1 MTAGAALWD
10 QFVAGAGADAIA
22 LAEATGD
29 AVQLRAL
36 GQRAFRIALSSLLLG
51 ADDVGR
57 LAIAIERAIDRIGEP
72 VGDDGEPAG
81 AADSASEA
89 ASAPAELAAAI
100 RALHAALHQLAHAD
114 RSGARV
120 EGLALDD
127 HCRALDAAEAGAAGP
142 ATFRPPG
149 EPRAPELALAFTAPG
164 AQPPAGFSASG
175 AAAAPAAM
183 PGAVAAPAGGGFA
196 WTPAVDD
203 DMIELFFDEASER
216 IAALAGKL
224 VEIERRPGDG
234 ELVRDVFRDLH
245 TVKGSS
251 AMVGLRPI
259 HQLAHAAED
268 LVGQIR
274 DAGRAVDSAVVDALL
289 ASLDGLRDMLAE
301 ARAGRSIAIDPA
313 PVIARLRNPGA
324 APPAPPAA
332 PAADPSTA
340 VARPAASAAD
350 AARQTI
356 RVDFDKLDRL
366 LNLVGELVLG
376 RDRLR
381 GAVHWLGSITAELAT
396 DRGVARAQAVS
407 GASGRAPHGLDPLDE
422 LSRTEQ
428 SEAGVG
434 TPTAPPAGRG
444 RSPRGIERSE
454 AGVGTPTAPPAG
466 RGRSP
471 RGVARVLADVTS
483 DLDRGTDRLDAISG
497 ELRDQV
503 MRLRMVSVAGVFRKH
518 VRTVRDLAAGLG
530 KRARLEL
537 DGEDT
542 ELDKLLVEALDE
554 PLLHLVRNA
563 VDHGI
568 EPPDARIATGK
579 PDEGVI
585 RIAAAHRGNQV
596 EIRVSDDGRGLD
608 PARLRAR
615 AVERG
620 LISPAEADAMDDR
633 AARELIFRAGFSTAA
648 QVSEVSGRGVGMDAV
663 RQTIVARLKG
673 TIEVQSTPG
682 QGSAFVLKLPL
693 TLAIIQVIIA
703 RAGGE
708 TFAIPLDVV
717 RRVLVI
723 QPGDVALIGDREVC
737 VVRGQHVPLI
747 RLDAVLELDGGGDG
761 ALQLILVG
769 HAGPGAEVYALA
781 CDHLVGKREIVI
793 KSLGPLLASVPCAAG
808 ATLLGDRVALILDVP
823 AIIRRALDATR
834 SGRPAGPAARRRS
847 ADPRGGAHILLV
859 EDSDTVR
866 ESLRRLLTD
875 DGYAVTV
882 AVDGQHGLELARSR
896 RFDLISTDVVMPRL
910 DGYELTRAL
919 RATPEYA
926 DTPILMVTSMG
937 ERIDRVRGFDAGVD
951 EYITKPHDRA
961 LLLRAVRKL
970 LGHGDPG
977 DPGPGAAGGG
987 A

>member
-1 MTAGAALWD
+1 MTTGAALWE

-51 ADDVGR
+51 ADDVGQ
-57 LAIAIERAIDRIGEP
+57 LAIAIERAIERIGEP
-72 VGDDGEPAG
+72 VGDAGEPAG
-81 AADSASEA
+81 APGSEA
-89 ASAPAELAAAI
+89 DAAGAPAELAAAI

-127 HCRALDAAEAGAAGP
+127 HRRALDAAEAGAVGP

-149 EPRAPELALAFTAPG
+149 EPRAPEPALAFSPTA
-164 AQPPAGFSASG
+164 AQPPAAFSTSG
-175 AAAAPAAM
+175 AAAAS
-183 PGAVAAPAGGGFA
+183 GAGAPTGGGFA

-224 VEIERRPGDG
+224 IEIERRPGDG

-274 DAGRAVDSAVVDALL
+274 DAGRAVDGTVVDALL
-289 ASLDGLRDMLAE
+289 AALDALRDMLAE

-324 APPAPPAA
+324 APPAPPA
-332 PAADPSTA
+332 PTAADPGAA
-340 VARPAASAAD
+340 VARAAAPVAD

-376 RDRLR
+376 RDSLR
-381 GAVHWLGSITAELAT
+381 GAVHALGSITTELAT
-396 DRGVARAQAVS
+396 DRGVARHQAII
-407 GASGRAPHGLDPLDE
+407 GAGGRAPRGLDHLGGE
-422 LSRTEQ
+422 LSRT
-428 SEAGVG
+428 
-434 TPTAPPAGRG
+434 
-444 RSPRGIERSE
+444 ERSE

-466 RGRSP
+466 RGRSL
-471 RGVARVLADVTS
+471 RGIERVLADVTS
-483 DLDRGTDRLDAISG
+483 DLDQGTERLDAISG

-568 EPPDARIATGK
+568 EPPDARTAAGK
-579 PDEGVI
+579 PAEGVI

-608 PARLRAR
+608 PARLRAK
-615 AVERG
+615 AVERR
-620 LISPAEADAMDDR
+620 LVSPAEADAMDDR

-747 RLDAVLELDGGGDG
+747 RLDAVLELDGGGGGDG

-769 HAGPGAEVYALA
+769 HTGPGAEVYALA

-793 KSLGPLLASVPCAAG
+793 KSLGPLLASAACAAG

-823 AIIRRALDATR
+823 AIIRRALDATLR
-834 SGRPAGPAARRRS
+834 SGGPARPAARGRS
-847 ADPRGGAHILLV
+847 AEPRRGAHILLV

-866 ESLRRLLTD
+866 ESLRRLLAE
-875 DGYAVTV
+875 DGHAVTV

-896 RFDLISTDVVMPRL
+896 QFDLISTDVVMPRL

-926 DTPILMVTSMG
+926 DTPIIMVTSMG

-961 LLLRAVRKL
+961 LLLRTVRKL

-977 DPGPGAAGGG
+977 DPAGGD

>member
-1 MTAGAALWD
+1 
-10 QFVAGAGADAIA
+10 
-22 LAEATGD
+22 
-29 AVQLRAL
+29 
-36 GQRAFRIALSSLLLG
+36 
-51 ADDVGR
+51 
-57 LAIAIERAIDRIGEP
+57 
-72 VGDDGEPAG
+72 
-81 AADSASEA
+81 
-89 ASAPAELAAAI
+89 
-100 RALHAALHQLAHAD
+100 
-114 RSGARV
+114 
-120 EGLALDD
+120 
-127 HCRALDAAEAGAAGP
+127 
-142 ATFRPPG
+142 
-149 EPRAPELALAFTAPG
+149 
-164 AQPPAGFSASG
+164 
-175 AAAAPAAM
+175 
-183 PGAVAAPAGGGFA
+183 
-196 WTPAVDD
+196 
-203 DMIELFFDEASER
+203 
-216 IAALAGKL
+216 
-224 VEIERRPGDG
+224 
-234 ELVRDVFRDLH
+234 VRDVFRDLH
-245 TVKGSS
+245 TIKGSS
-251 AMVGLRPI
+251 AMVGLSPI
-259 HQLAHAAED
+259 NQLAHAAED

-274 DAGRAVDSAVVDALL
+274 DAGRAADSPVVDALL
-289 ASLDGLRDMLAE
+289 AALDGLRDMLAQ
-301 ARAGRSIAIDPA
+301 AQAGRTIAIDPA
-313 PVIARLRNPGA
+313 PTIARLRNPGA
-324 APPAPPAA
+324 AVAA
-332 PAADPSTA
+332 PAAAPARDAGAP
-340 VARPAASAAD
+340 ARPGAVAD

-376 RDRLR
+376 RDSLR
-381 GAVHWLGSITAELAT
+381 GAVHALGSITSELAT
-396 DRGVARAQAVS
+396 DRGVAWRAARTQAA
-407 GASGRAPHGLDPLDE
+407 GGRALRGLDQLGDE
-422 LSRTEQ
+422 LSRFER
-428 SEAGVG
+428 SETGVG
-434 TPTAPPAGRG
+434 TPTALPAGRG
-444 RSPRGIERSE
+444 RSPRGI
-454 AGVGTPTAPPAG
+454 
-466 RGRSP
+466 
-471 RGVARVLADVTS
+471 ARVLADVTT
-483 DLDRGTDRLDAISG
+483 DLDQGTERLDAISG

-503 MRLRMVSVAGVFRKH
+503 MRLRMVSVSGVFRKH

-568 EPPDARIATGK
+568 EPPDARAAAGK
-579 PDEGVI
+579 PAEGMI

-608 PARLRAR
+608 PARLRAK

-620 LISPAEADAMDDR
+620 LISPAEAEAMDDR

-723 QPGDVALIGDREVC
+723 QPSDVALIGDREVC

-747 RLDAVLELDGGGDG
+747 RLDAVLELDEGAGG
-761 ALQLILVG
+761 ALQLILVE
-769 HAGPGAEVYALA
+769 HAGPGHEVYALV

-793 KSLGPLLASVPCAAG
+793 KSLGPLLAGVPCAAG

-823 AIIRRALDATR
+823 AILRRALDA
-834 SGRPAGPAARRRS
+834 SRPARRTERRRA

-866 ESLRRLLTD
+866 ESLRRLLAD

-882 AVDGQHGLELARSR
+882 AVDGQHGLELARTR

-910 DGYELTRAL
+910 DGYELTRTL

-926 DTPILMVTSMG
+926 DTPIIMVTSMG

-951 EYITKPHDRA
+951 EYITKPHDRTQ
-961 LLLRAVRKL
+961 LLRTVRKL
-970 LGHGDPG
+970 LGHVPG
-977 DPGPGAAGGG
+977 DRADADAGDRGPAGGD